1 VVSSCTA
8 GSSSCGPSYRIAAAT
23 RPRDLGNIGTDLMI
37 EVIRHSGRSTKPL
50 IRRP

>member
-1 VVSSCTA
+1 LRTEFPDHGGDTPA
-8 GSSSCGPSYRIAAAT
+8 
-23 RPRDLGNIGTDLMI
+23 RDLGNIGTDLMI